1 MRITVFSFSFLR
13 NIVTATL
20 RSRTCQSV
28 YYEFSCGKLIL
39 HEFHIN
45 KNFMLVFPKM
55 KITQLL
61 LYCKPRFCNKVKHH
75 NEAIFKLLVFIAQ
88 RF

>member
-1 MRITVFSFSFLR
+1 MRITVFSFSFLI

-39 HEFHIN
+39 HAFHIN
-45 KNFMLVFPKM
+45 KKFMLVFPKM

-88 RF
+88 RL

>member
-45 KNFMLVFPKM
+45 KKFILVFPKM

-88 RF
+88 RL